1 MILTACTQCRSKRET
16 VTDKKR
22 TTEEAER
29 PSSYTVDMSDL
40 EGIGDLSDLDIES
53 FMMTED
59 SEAGNTPE
67 SETTNNSP
75 GLSSPISED
84 PFAGIDAAPELEGE
98 SATTDRVVPNKKK
111 TTAGSP
117 EHAAM
122 LQEQL
127 ARLAADFD
135 NFRKRS
141 KREADEAVKFAN
153 EGILRALLPII
164 DNLERALESGGDP
177 KATISG
183 VKMVSKQFSQ
193 DLRRFG
199 LKGFDATGDKFDP
212 KSHEAFEMI
221 PTADTEPGTVVK
233 VYQRGFYM
241 HERLLRPA
249 MVAVSK
255 AMPPKAEEKVEE
267 ALEAPEAPEPPQA
280 EEAQAPEEEAA
291 E

>member
-1 MILTACTQCRSKRET
+1 M
-16 VTDKKR
+16 TDKKE
-22 TTEEAER
+22 TIEEDER
-29 PSSYTVDMSDL
+29 ASTYTVDMNDL
-40 EGIGDLSDLDIES
+40 DEIGNLSELDIES
-53 FMMTED
+53 FMMNED
-59 SEAGNTPE
+59 SEAGNNSE
-67 SETTNNSP
+67 SKAAAPSP
-75 GLSSPISED
+75 KRSSPAAED
-84 PFAGIDAAPELEGE
+84 PFAGVDSPPDAPPEVEEE
-98 SATTDRVVPNKKK
+98 SASMDRVVPIKKK
-111 TTAGSP
+111 ATAGSP

-164 DNLERALESGGDP
+164 DNLERALDSGGDP

-199 LKGFDATGDKFDP
+199 LKGFDAKGDKFDP

-241 HERLLRPA
+241 HDRLLRPA

-255 AMPPKAEEKVEE
+255 AMPPKAAEKAEEV
-267 ALEAPEAPEPPQA
+267 PEA
-280 EEAQAPEEEAA
+280 EEAQAPADEAA

>member
-1 MILTACTQCRSKRET
+1 
-16 VTDKKR
+16 VTEKKQ
-22 TTEEAER
+22 TIEEDEKG
-29 PSSYTVDMSDL
+29 STYTVDMNDL

-59 SEAGNTPE
+59 SDTGNTPE
-67 SETTNNSP
+67 PETVATSP
-75 GLSSPISED
+75 KPSSPEAED
-84 PFAGIDAAPELEGE
+84 PFAAVDSPREEPPVVEEE
-98 SATTDRVVPNKKK
+98 SASMDRVVPNKKK

-183 VKMVSKQFSQ
+183 VKMVAKQFSQ

-199 LKGFDATGDKFDP
+199 IKGFDAKGEKFDP

-221 PTADTEPGTVVK
+221 PTEDTEPGTVVK
-233 VYQRGFYM
+233 VYQRGYYM
-241 HERLLRPA
+241 HDRLLRPA

-255 AMPPKAEEKVEE
+255 AMPPKAVEKVEE
-267 ALEAPEAPEPPQA
+267 APEA
-280 EEAQAPEEEAA
+280 EEAEAPAEESA